1 MGVLKRS
8 VHSMNSLCALED
20 ERARERE
27 EERERERDRKVGR
40 VNQNV
45 IVNIS
50 LSFTRQIMGL
60 AQPQEFTALITWQQ
74 SLLA

>member
-1 MGVLKRS
+1 MCVGR
-8 VHSMNSLCALED
+8 LE
-20 ERARERE
+20 RERR
-27 EERERERDRKVGR
+27 ERERERGEVGR

-45 IVNIS
+45 TVNIS
-50 LSFTRQIMGL
+50 LSFTRQIMQL